1 MPRPININLE
11 GKDNVSPALKNASAR
26 LVELR
31 SEIDKLR
38 AKGEINL
45 TVADTRNLTKLTSEA
60 NRLERALSGVAT
72 TGTQG
77 ANSLKGAFGGLSNV
91 LGGLGLGGLTGV
103 LSGAGF
109 AVAAT
114 QIGKTAVELGNLGA
128 QALVTEQSFQ
138 AVLKSVGANVSLLGD
153 LQEAA
158 GGTISDMRL
167 MQLTNTAL
175 AGASDNVATAFAEAI
190 PKLIEGARAANQLN
204 PALGDTEFL
213 FQSLVTGIKR
223 GSPMLIDNTGI
234 TLDLT
239 SANQKYAES
248 IGKTTD
254 QLTEEEKQLALINAT
269 MEGADRLVQQA
280 GGNLNNMTTGAQQLT
295 TAWANLRAEIGK
307 GLAPAVS
314 GAQAALANMLTG
326 ITDALSTDAVESYD
340 IAMRNLADAEAYL
353 ASVQDRTSAAFYT
366 DYDATL
372 QAAIASRDKAAADAE
387 VARIMAD
394 VAHGAYSTGAAT
406 LDMAER
412 LRTATTAAYGLAD
425 GLGAVDSATGGG
437 GIDWTAKARSVALIA
452 RYEGITGAQA
462 AQQEETA
469 RGYALLRAIQARRDA
484 EREANQKIADDYAS
498 KMRSAVDTVASDIE
512 SAFTA
517 AQSASKGLF
526 DFTKGAGD
534 MFAPG
539 ANGPFEAIYRAQSIA
554 VHGTGGA
561 NEQMWAQMY
570 GLTPES
576 AKQIVTDFQNG
587 LFSEGVMKLIN
598 VDQLVGQIQSEQAA
612 AESKTAFANMIAGKL
627 GVKDA
632 GALVASQ
639 TFQAISGGVDAD
651 PTQQA
656 DAAQK
661 VLDAYLNNVNTVVTG
676 KDYAGRMIG
685 FGQTS
690 WVYYEQG
697 LLESASASTV
707 FTAAVNAAVAAFLM
721 AGAGNKAGG
730 NGVVGAAAAMGV
742 TP

>member
-1 MPRPININLE
+1 MARNININLE

-60 NRLERALSGVAT
+60 NRLERALGGVAT

-91 LGGLGLGGLTGV
+91 LSGLGLGGLTGV

-109 AVAAT
+109 AAAAVKV
-114 QIGKTAVELGNLGA
+114 GSLAVELGNLGA
-128 QALVTEQSFQ
+128 QALVTEDSFD
-138 AVLKSVGANVSLLGD
+138 AVLRSVGANVNLLD
-153 LQEAA
+153 ELQTAA
-158 GGTISDMRL
+158 GGTISDLRL

-175 AGASDNVATAFAEAI
+175 AGASGNVAAAFAEAI

-248 IGKTTD
+248 IGKTVD

-269 MEGADRLVQQA
+269 MAGADRLVQQT
-280 GGNLNNMTTGAQQLT
+280 GGNLNNMTTSAQQLT

-307 GLAPAVS
+307 GLAPATA

-326 ITDALSTDAVESYD
+326 VTDALSTDAVESYD
-340 IAMRNLADAEAYL
+340 FAVRNLADAEAYL
-353 ASVQDRTSAAFYT
+353 ASVKDRTSAMFYA
-366 DYDATL
+366 DYDSTL
-372 QAAIASRDKAAADAE
+372 QAAQASRDKAAADAE
-387 VARIMAD
+387 VARVMVD
-394 VAHGAYSTGAAT
+394 VARGAYSTGSAT

-412 LRTATTAAYGLAD
+412 LRIATTEAYGLAD
-425 GLGAVDSATGGG
+425 GLAAVNSATGGG
-437 GIDWTAKARSVALIA
+437 TDWTAKAYSVAMQR
-452 RYEGITGAQA
+452 RYAGITGAQSA
-462 AQQEETA
+462 EQEEYGRA
-469 RGYALLRAIQARRDA
+469 MALLRTRQTRINM
-484 EREANQKIADDYAS
+484 ETEANAEIADDYVRS
-498 KMRSAVDTVASDIE
+498 MKSAVSTVASEIT
-512 SAFTA
+512 SAFSA

-539 ANGPFEAIYRAQSIA
+539 SNGPFEAIYRAQA
-554 VHGTGGA
+554 VAVGGI
-561 NEQMWAQMY
+561 ETDQERQWAEMY

-576 AKQIVTDFQNG
+576 AARIVADFQRG
-587 LFSEGVMKLIN
+587 LFTQDVTKLIN

-612 AESKTAFANMIAGKL
+612 AQSKTAFANMIAGKL
-627 GVKDA
+627 GVQDA

-639 TFQAISGGVDAD
+639 TFQAIAGGVEAD
-651 PTQQA
+651 PAQQA
-656 DAAQK
+656 NAAQK

-685 FGQTS
+685 FGSTT
-690 WVYYEQG
+690 WIYYEQG
-697 LLESASASTV
+697 LLEGAKESAV
-707 FTAAVNAAVAAFLM
+707 FAAAVDAAIGAWMARQAAP
-721 AGAGNKAGG
+721 KQQ
-730 NGVVGAAAAMGV
+730 GVVGTANSMGV